1 MPRKIT
7 KRGPVSSPS
16 VFLREKRN
24 VFRLSLSLP
33 LERINFRLMK
43 IDERQWFRNEI
54 VSRLDHRLHARKL
67 TRRKERMGITRRVR
81 LEESA
86 LRLRSGG
93 NDKKMIQ
100 LEANELSP
108 TFEESSTEF
117 SKSRVFDRK
126 LEINLPARA
135 CILAIRANFRS
146 G

>member
-1 MPRKIT
+1 
-7 KRGPVSSPS
+7 
-16 VFLREKRN
+16 
-24 VFRLSLSLP
+24 
-33 LERINFRLMK
+33 MK

-86 LRLRSGG
+86 LRLRSRG
-93 NDKKMIQ
+93 NDEKMIQ

-126 LEINLPARA
+126 LETNLPARA
-135 CILAIRANFRS
+135 YILAIRANFRS